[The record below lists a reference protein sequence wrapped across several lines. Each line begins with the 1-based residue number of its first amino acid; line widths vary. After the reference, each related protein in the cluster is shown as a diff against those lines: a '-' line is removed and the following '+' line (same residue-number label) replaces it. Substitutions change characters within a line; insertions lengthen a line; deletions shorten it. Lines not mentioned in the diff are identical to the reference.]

1 VPERRH
7 AYVQVF
13 AEFDTSEAVYSLREL
28 EQVTFEDHV
37 APGTDLMDEL
47 VGVVQAEKLE
57 GLATISLI

>member
-1 VPERRH
+1 MPERRH

-47 VGVVQAEKLE
+47 VGVV
-57 GLATISLI
+57 